1 MAWTALKRTRSL
13 ERHKLHCLPDD
24 EIHLWFTFPDET
36 EEPAKPFSAETILD
50 DEERAREQRLHSPGS
65 RRLFQASHSLVR
77 KALSRYASIPPAKW
91 RFVKNVHGKPR
102 IDPNLGSIPL
112 SFSLSHTK
120 GLAVV
125 AVAAGADVGVDV
137 ESMDRRVDAAKIS
150 GRFFS
155 PEESVPLQKCRPG
168 RLREHFFRYWTLKEC
183 YMKARGLGLS
193 LPLDS
198 FSFRLAEGLPH
209 RIVFSEKDLRNSE
222 DWRFALIR
230 TLRYVAAIAVKTG
243 RPGPLRIRCFQ
254 LMPGEKAIP
263 LKVERVGLSPG
274 MEIQYPASRI
284 EVTEEETFLEK
295 REI

>member
-1 MAWTALKRTRSL
+1 M
-13 ERHKLHCLPDD
+13 HCLPDD

-77 KALSRYASIPPAKW
+77 KALSRYASIPPGKW

-102 IDPNLGSIPL
+102 IDPNLGCIPL

-137 ESMDRRVDAAKIS
+137 ESMDRRVDAAKI
-150 GRFFS
+150 GNRFFS
-155 PEESVPLQKCRPG
+155 SEESAMLHKCKPKH
-168 RLREHFFRYWTLKEC
+168 LREHFFRYWTLKEC
-183 YMKARGLGLS
+183 YIKARGLGLS

-198 FSFRLAEGLPH
+198 FSFSLVGGLPH
-209 RIVFSEKDLRNSE
+209 RIVFFEKDSRNSGN
-222 DWRFALIR
+222 WRYALIR
-230 TLRYVAAIAVKTG
+230 ARFRYVVAIAVKTD
-243 RPGPLRIRCFQ
+243 RPNPLRIRCFQ
-254 LMPGEKAIP
+254 LIP
-263 LKVERVGLSPG
+263 PEEAWPLDVEGVGFSPG
-274 MEIQYPASRI
+274 IEIHTPAAPQI
-284 EVTEEETFLEK
+284 NVTETETSLEK

>member
-1 MAWTALKRTRSL
+1 MR
-13 ERHKLHCLPDD
+13 
-24 EIHLWFTFPDET
+24 
-36 EEPAKPFSAETILD
+36 
-50 DEERAREQRLHSPGS
+50 RLHSPGS
-65 RRLFQASHSLVR
+65 RRLFQESHSLVR
-77 KALSRYASIPPAKW
+77 RALSRYSNIPPGKW
-91 RFVKNVHGKPR
+91 RYVKNAHGKPR
-102 IDPNLGSIPL
+102 IDPKLGSVPL

-125 AVAAGADVGVDV
+125 AVTAGADVGVDV

-230 TLRYVAAIAVKTG
+230 TLRYVVAIAVKTG

>member
-1 MAWTALKRTRSL
+1 MT
-13 ERHKLHCLPDD
+13 
-24 EIHLWFTFPDET
+24 
-36 EEPAKPFSAETILD
+36 
-50 DEERAREQRLHSPGS
+50 
-65 RRLFQASHSLVR
+65 
-77 KALSRYASIPPAKW
+77 
-91 RFVKNVHGKPR
+91 
-102 IDPNLGSIPL
+102 
-112 SFSLSHTK
+112 
-120 GLAVV
+120 
-125 AVAAGADVGVDV
+125 
-137 ESMDRRVDAAKIS
+137 
-150 GRFFS
+150 
-155 PEESVPLQKCRPG
+155 
-168 RLREHFFRYWTLKEC
+168 
-183 YMKARGLGLS
+183 ARGLGLS

>member
-1 MAWTALKRTRSL
+1 M
-13 ERHKLHCLPDD
+13 HCLPDD

-102 IDPNLGSIPL
+102 IDPNLGCIPL

-155 PEESVPLQKCRPG
+155 TEESALLHKCKPG

-183 YMKARGLGLS
+183 YIKARGLGLS

-198 FSFRLAEGLPH
+198 FSFSLVGGLPH
-209 RIVFSEKDLRNSE
+209 RIVFFEKDSRNSGN
-222 DWRFALIR
+222 WRYALIR
-230 TLRYVAAIAVKTG
+230 ARFRYVVAIAVKTD
-243 RPGPLRIRCFQ
+243 RPNPLRIRCFQ
-254 LMPGEKAIP
+254 LIP
-263 LKVERVGLSPG
+263 PEEAWPLDVEGVGFSPG
-274 MEIQYPASRI
+274 IEIHTPAAPQI
-284 EVTEEETFLEK
+284 NVTETETSLEK

>member
-1 MAWTALKRTRSL
+1 M
-13 ERHKLHCLPDD
+13 HCLPDD

-102 IDPNLGSIPL
+102 IDPNLGCIPL

-183 YMKARGLGLS
+183 YIKARGLGLS

-198 FSFRLAEGLPH
+198 FSFRLAGGLPH
-209 RIVFSEKDLRNSE
+209 RIDFSEKDPRNSGN
-222 DWRFALIR
+222 WRFALIR
-230 TLRYVAAIAVKTG
+230 ALSRYLVAVAVKSG
-243 RPGPLRIRCFQ
+243 QPDPMRIRCFR
-254 LMPGEKAIP
+254 LIP
-263 LKVERVGLSPG
+263 PEETWPLEVERVGLSPG
-274 MEIQYPASRI
+274 MEIQHPVSRI
-284 EVTEEETFLEK
+284 DVNEGETFLER